1 MVDILFKFNICEF
14 GFKVELGLIYDISV
28 FFKVLFSVYYE
39 IKVYY
44 FKIMLEKRFIYIDMN
59 MI

>member
-14 GFKVELGLIYDISV
+14 GFKVELGLIYYYIIYDICV
-28 FFKVLFSVYYE
+28 FFKVLFSVYYG

-44 FKIMLEKRFIYIDMN
+44 FLLEKRFIYI
-59 MI
+59 I